1 MKKTIE
7 VGTKKIVLESNAFT
21 PLAYKK
27 QFNKDFFQELFAIA
41 KAFQGKKSFS
51 FDNLSDES
59 IKAFDTELF
68 YRFFW
73 IFAFTANPEVPSF
86 LEFYSEY
93 SDLTF
98 EDIVVGIVSLIEAS
112 FVTKKKVDSSDNASE
127 ETFTVETF
135 ILCCKESGLSIDEL
149 KYLTVGGA
157 LDFQTDYVNLHSQSK
172 NETKTRKAT
181 QEDIDNF

>member
-51 FDNLSDES
+51 FDNLSDDS

-98 EDIVVGIVSLIEAS
+98 EDIIVGIVSLIEAS
-112 FVTKKKVDSSDNASE
+112 FVTKKK
-127 ETFTVETF
+127 
-135 ILCCKESGLSIDEL
+135 
-149 KYLTVGGA
+149 
-157 LDFQTDYVNLHSQSK
+157 
-172 NETKTRKAT
+172 
-181 QEDIDNF
+181 